1 MPMFPIS
8 HFGGSI
14 YQTKQYVINLLSSM
28 GFDSSS
34 YKIVCINSYV
44 QVGEYLVQNFKIL
57 SKKKKKVKLD
67 SYEYYITSYLLID
80 GKWKCLWPCREFTDK
95 SNISIL
101 ERHIEEANLD

>member
-44 QVGEYLVQNFKIL
+44 QVDFNSL
-57 SKKKKKVKLD
+57 SDTVRF
-67 SYEYYITSYLLID
+67 
-80 GKWKCLWPCREFTDK
+80 W
-95 SNISIL
+95 N
-101 ERHIEEANLD
+101 NNN